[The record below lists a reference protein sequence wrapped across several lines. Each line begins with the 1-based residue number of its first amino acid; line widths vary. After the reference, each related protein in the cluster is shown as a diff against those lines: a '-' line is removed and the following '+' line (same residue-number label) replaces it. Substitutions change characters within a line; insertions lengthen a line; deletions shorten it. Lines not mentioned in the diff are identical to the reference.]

1 MAAELKH
8 TKGPWRVEAG
18 GIVVGPDDGFVPF
31 GGCGCCGSPWL
42 NGTTEEEE
50 VANAHLIAAAPE
62 LLDIL
67 NELFEIGVV
76 YMGAIEQ
83 DNPGVDFEEWGA
95 RANAII
101 KKATVST

>member
-18 GIVVGPDDGFVPF
+18 GIVVGPDEGFVPF

-50 VANAHLIAAAPE
+50 VANAHLIAAAPD
-62 LLDIL
+62 LLQALQNCEARLALLVESGRSKSLDAVAAE
-67 NELFEIGVV
+67 N
-76 YMGAIEQ
+76 
-83 DNPGVDFEEWGA
+83 A
-95 RANAII
+95 RAVI
-101 KKATVST
+101 KKAIVST